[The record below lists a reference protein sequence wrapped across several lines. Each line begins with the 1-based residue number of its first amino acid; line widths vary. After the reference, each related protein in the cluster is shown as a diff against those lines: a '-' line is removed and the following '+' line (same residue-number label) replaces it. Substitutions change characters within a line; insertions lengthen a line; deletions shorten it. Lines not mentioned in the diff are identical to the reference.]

1 MPEYRP
7 RVVDSEL
14 SEALASVGAVLVE
27 GPKSVGKTMT
37 ASQIARSQ
45 VRFDVDAQA
54 RAAAELDPSLAL
66 VGDNPRL
73 IDEWQ
78 RVKDVWDAVRRAVD
92 DRGVT
97 GLFILAGSAVPPD
110 DETRHVGAGRFLR
123 LRMRPMTL
131 YELGR
136 STATVSFAEVL
147 DGAPVRAGDSGLTI
161 RDVADLVSRGGWPQ
175 LLELSTP
182 RALRAMRG
190 YVGEIARADVDRASG
205 GRQRDSALVRKLLSS
220 YARHVGS
227 AASLNTITADVNG
240 SDGTRKPETVSG
252 YLDTLARLMVI
263 DELPAWSP
271 NLRSRSRL
279 RGAPIRYFVDPSLAV
294 AALAISDEALLRDPN
309 TLGFYFENMVIRD
322 LRVYAQAIEASV
334 FHYRDN
340 TDLEADAVIELA
352 DGRWAAF
359 EVKIGLNQVEEAA
372 KHLRKLADERVDTS
386 KIGPPLAL
394 GVITSTGYAYTR
406 PDGVHVI
413 PVGSLCP

>member
-7 RVVDSEL
+7 RVVDAEL
-14 SEALASVGAVLVE
+14 REALESVGAVLIE

-37 ASQIARSQ
+37 ASQVARSQ
-45 VRFDVDAQA
+45 VRFDVDARA

-92 DRGVT
+92 DRQAT
-97 GLFILAGSAVPPD
+97 GLFILAGSTVPPD

-131 YELGR
+131 HELGR
-136 STATVSFAEVL
+136 SAGTVSFARVL
-147 DGAPVRAGDSGLTI
+147 DGAPVRAADSGLTI
-161 RDVADLVSRGGWPQ
+161 HDIADLVARGGWPQ
-175 LLELSTP
+175 LLDLSTP

-190 YVGEIARADVDRASG
+190 YLSEIVRADVNRASG
-205 GRQRDSALVRKLLSS
+205 GRQRDSELVRRLLSS

-227 AASLNTITADVNG
+227 AASLSTITADVNG
-240 SDGTRKPETVSG
+240 SDGTRQPETVSD
-252 YLDTLARLMVI
+252 YLDTLTRLMVVE
-263 DELPAWSP
+263 ELPAWSP

-279 RGAPIRYFVDPSLAV
+279 RGAPVRYFVDPSVAV
-294 AALAISDEALLRDPN
+294 AALAINADALLRDPN
-309 TLGFYFENMVIRD
+309 TFGFYFENLVVRD
-322 LRVYAQAIEASV
+322 LRVYAQAMETSV

-340 TDLEADAVIELA
+340 TDLEADAVVERA

-372 KHLRKLADERVDTS
+372 RHLRKLADERVDTS

-413 PVGSLCP
+413 PIGSLCP

>member
-7 RVVDSEL
+7 RVVDAEL
-14 SEALASVGAVLVE
+14 REALESVGAVLIE
-27 GPKSVGKTMT
+27 GPKAVGKTTT
-37 ASQIARSQ
+37 ASQIARSE

-66 VGDNPRL
+66 IGENPRL

-92 DRGVT
+92 DRGAT

-110 DETRHVGAGRFLR
+110 NEMRHVGAGRFLR

-131 YELGR
+131 FELGL
-136 STATVSFAEVL
+136 SSATVSFAEL
-147 DGAPVRAGDSGLTI
+147 IDGAPVRAGDSGLTI
-161 RDVADLVSRGGWPQ
+161 PDIADLVARGGWPQ
-175 LLELSTP
+175 LLDLPTP
-182 RALRAMRG
+182 RALRALRG
-190 YVGEIARADVDRASG
+190 YVGEIVRADVSRTSG
-205 GRQRDSALVRKLLSS
+205 GRQRDSELVRKLLSS

-227 AASLNTITADVNG
+227 VASLNTITADVNG
-240 SDGTRKPETVSG
+240 SDGTRQPETIAA
-252 YLDTLARLMVI
+252 YLDTLCRLMVV

-279 RGAPIRYFVDPSLAV
+279 RGAPVRYFVDPSIAVSALAV
-294 AALAISDEALLRDPN
+294 KGDALLRDPN
-309 TLGFYFENMVIRD
+309 TLGFYFENMVLRD
-322 LRVYAQAIEASV
+322 LRVYAQAIEASA

-340 TDLEADAVIELA
+340 TDLEADAVIERA

-359 EVKIGLNQVEEAA
+359 EIKLGLHQVDEAA
-372 KHLRKLADERVDTS
+372 GHLRKLADERIDTS
-386 KIGPPLAL
+386 KIGPPVAL
-394 GVITSTGYAYTR
+394 GVMTATGYAYTR

-413 PVGSLCP
+413 PIGSLRP

>member
-1 MPEYRP
+1 
-7 RVVDSEL
+7 
-14 SEALASVGAVLVE
+14 
-27 GPKSVGKTMT
+27 
-37 ASQIARSQ
+37 
-45 VRFDVDAQA
+45 
-54 RAAAELDPSLAL
+54 
-66 VGDNPRL
+66 
-73 IDEWQ
+73 
-78 RVKDVWDAVRRAVD
+78 
-92 DRGVT
+92 
-97 GLFILAGSAVPPD
+97 
-110 DETRHVGAGRFLR
+110 
-123 LRMRPMTL
+123 
-131 YELGR
+131 
-136 STATVSFAEVL
+136 
-147 DGAPVRAGDSGLTI
+147 
-161 RDVADLVSRGGWPQ
+161 
-175 LLELSTP
+175 
-182 RALRAMRG
+182 
-190 YVGEIARADVDRASG
+190 
-205 GRQRDSALVRKLLSS
+205 
-220 YARHVGS
+220 
-227 AASLNTITADVNG
+227 VNG

-252 YLDTLARLMVI
+252 YLDTLARLMVT

-294 AALAISDEALLRDPN
+294 AALAINDEALLRDPN

-359 EVKIGLNQVEEAA
+359 EVKIGLNQVDEAA